1 MPKIAELIQADYD
14 EKWFADSSIRTVST
28 DVMIKI
34 KDGLSPF
41 KAEVSS
47 YITAGFSVD
56 DRYKEEIDML
66 SRLSEKNL
74 AGVITTNYDNFIENH
89 FNGYTV
95 YVGQKELIF
104 SAIQG
109 VAEIFNQTCSLR
121 KCQIIINK

>member
-1 MPKIAELIQADYD
+1 
-14 EKWFADSSIRTVST
+14 
-28 DVMIKI
+28 
-34 KDGLSPF
+34 
-41 KAEVSS
+41 
-47 YITAGFSVD
+47 
-56 DRYKEEIDML
+56 ML

-109 VAEIFNQTCSLR
+109 VAEIFKIHGSVENPESL
-121 KCQIIINK
+121 IINERDYMDCDRHSAYLAAKLMTIFMNIQLSSWDILLAIQIYRILFVL

>member
-1 MPKIAELIQADYD
+1 MR
-14 EKWFADSSIRTVST
+14 IRKSAG
-28 DVMIKI
+28 IF
-34 KDGLSPF
+34 G
-41 KAEVSS
+41 AYEVSS

>member
-1 MPKIAELIQADYD
+1 
-14 EKWFADSSIRTVST
+14 
-28 DVMIKI
+28 
-34 KDGLSPF
+34 
-41 KAEVSS
+41 
-47 YITAGFSVD
+47 
-56 DRYKEEIDML
+56 ML

-109 VAEIFNQTCSLR
+109 VAEIFNQTCSL
-121 KCQIIINK
+121 